1 MINELVTNAAKHGNG
16 PISVRYKIGDGIYEL
31 FVCDQGEGLPTG
43 FSIEKTT
50 GLGMKVINTLAK
62 QLGGHVTAQANPA
75 GRGAC
80 FKVIYPL

>member
-16 PISVRYKIGDGIYEL
+16 PISVRYKITNSVHEL
-31 FVCDQGEGLPTG
+31 FVCDQGEGLPAG

-50 GLGMKVINTLAK
+50 GLGMKVINTLAM
-62 QLGGHVTAQANPA
+62 QLGGHVTAQANTA

-80 FKVIYPL
+80 FKVSYPL